1 MNTERDTK
9 LKRQLMVTSFLPLF
23 FLLAIKQVD
32 PKNDLVLFKK
42 FFCQYKSMGFEI
54 IPKVFFHDSFW
65 RMLTLLICLLWIIL
79 SVVFLLVFKD
89 LQTNRFSGGKRIENV
104 EYEDDVSL
112 NFFASF
118 LMPLLMD
125 VSKWQEFLV
134 FFGMLGMIFAL
145 MSKSNLF
152 YQNPILM
159 ILGYR
164 CFTYSYQGKEQR
176 FIGIT
181 KGNKLDTAR
190 KVKQKK
196 IADGVYWIYNE

>member
-164 CFTYSYQGKEQR
+164 WFTYSYQGKEQR

-196 IADGVYWIYNE
+196 IG

>member
-23 FLLAIKQVD
+23 FLLAIKQAD
-32 PKNDLVLFKK
+32 PQNDLALVKK
-42 FFCQYKSMGFEI
+42 FFCQCKSIGFEI

-65 RMLTLLICLLWIIL
+65 RVLTLLICLLWIIF
-79 SVVFLLVFKD
+79 SAVFLFVFKD

-134 FFGMLGMIFAL
+134 FFGMLGMIFTL

-159 ILGYR
+159 IFGYR
-164 CFTYSYQGKEQR
+164 CFTYSYLGKEQL

-181 KGNKLDTAR
+181 KGNKLDTVR
-190 KVKQKK
+190 KVKEKK
-196 IADGVYWIYNE
+196 IADNVYWIYNE

>member
-164 CFTYSYQGKEQR
+164 CFTYSYQGKE
-176 FIGIT
+176 
-181 KGNKLDTAR
+181 
-190 KVKQKK
+190 
-196 IADGVYWIYNE
+196 

>member
-1 MNTERDTK
+1 
-9 LKRQLMVTSFLPLF
+9 MVTSFLPLF

-159 ILGYR
+159 IL
-164 CFTYSYQGKEQR
+164 
-176 FIGIT
+176 
-181 KGNKLDTAR
+181 
-190 KVKQKK
+190 
-196 IADGVYWIYNE
+196 

>member
-1 MNTERDTK
+1 MILCFSRSFFVSIKVWDSK
-9 LKRQLMVTSFLPLF
+9 LFQR
-23 FLLAIKQVD
+23 
-32 PKNDLVLFKK
+32 
-42 FFCQYKSMGFEI
+42 C
-54 IPKVFFHDSFW
+54 FFHDSFW

-196 IADGVYWIYNE
+196 IADDVYWIYNE

>member
-89 LQTNRFSGGKRIENV
+89 LRIENV

-164 CFTYSYQGKEQR
+164 CFPLSEANTFMG
-176 FIGIT
+176 
-181 KGNKLDTAR
+181 
-190 KVKQKK
+190 
-196 IADGVYWIYNE
+196 